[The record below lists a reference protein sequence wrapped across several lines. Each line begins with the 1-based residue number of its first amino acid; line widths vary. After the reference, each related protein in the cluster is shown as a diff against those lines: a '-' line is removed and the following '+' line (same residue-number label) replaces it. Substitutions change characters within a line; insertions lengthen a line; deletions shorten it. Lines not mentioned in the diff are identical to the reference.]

1 MQLEEKNVF
10 HATLDSTKTWKQ
22 IVDVL
27 ATLLTEAH
35 LRVSESGMTLRQLDS
50 SKAAMVDLNLPSA
63 VFQEYACKGEHD
75 ICLGIDELTRVS
87 KRMGGDERLEFNLD
101 ENRLE
106 IKMIGQAEREFKL
119 QLLTPPDSQTNKPSM
134 AFEVKAEMY
143 ADAFKQAI
151 KDIGVVSSHV
161 KIVAEKNMLTF
172 SGEGDTGEARVTL
185 STEGEDPAL
194 FQLKVGSGQSAA
206 MYALNYLSEISK
218 AIPSDSIVLQL
229 TGNKPMMLEFAIAE
243 AGSISFIL
251 APRVERR

>member
-1 MQLEEKNVF
+1 MF

-134 AFEVKAEMY
+134 AFEAKAEMY

-185 STEGEDPAL
+185 STDGEDPAL

-218 AIPSDSIVLQL
+218 AIPSDSIVLQF